1 MLRQRDLDSARFR
14 RCGARARG
22 RDSVCA
28 RMPKTRRTARRAE
41 FLASA
46 SRGDAELGRALRD
59 ALAQRERNRALHA
72 SVSHLPGRRCTRD
85 AARDLLALFPG
96 GSVLDP
102 FCGGGTVLVEA
113 RAAGRRALGCDV
125 SPVAVRVARA
135 RCATPDDVTL
145 SALRSRARALAAR
158 ARAAVGA
165 RPPPRRADPARGPH
179 LVRRARAA
187 RAREP
192 APRDRRVRAALRDLL
207 EAIFSSI
214 LVKVSWRASDTKA
227 AREKHHRPAGTT
239 AVLFHKR
246 ARELARQLAE
256 LRAAVPAGNSGGRDP
271 ARRRARARAARARR
285 PRAHLAAL
293 PVHLRLPADAA
304 PAPRLARRA
313 TRRGARDRL
322 APAVAQGRARRARH
336 LAGATPSCGRDAAAA
351 RAGPRRP
358 PGAGDRRRPGARA
371 ARSTRPGP
379 SVGRRRAGRASS
391 CSRAPRSSAP
401 DHGGRTHRREHVL
414 AFRKPG

>member
-1 MLRQRDLDSARFR
+1 
-14 RCGARARG
+14 
-22 RDSVCA
+22 
-28 RMPKTRRTARRAE
+28 MPKTRRTARRAE

-46 SRGDAELGRALRD
+46 SRGDAELGRALRE
-59 ALAQRERNRALHA
+59 ALAQQSATERYTHLFHTYPAALH
-72 SVSHLPGRRCTRD
+72 GD

-96 GSVLDP
+96 TSVLDP

-135 RCATPDDVTL
+135 RCATPDDATL

-158 ARAAVGA
+158 ARSAA
-165 RPPPRRADPARGPH
+165 ARGPLPDEPILH
-179 LVRRARAA
+179 AVHTWYAEHALRELESLRRGIA
-187 RAREP
+187 ESP
-192 APRDRRVRAALRDLL
+192 PSLRDLL

-256 LRAAVPAGNSGGRDP
+256 LRAAVPAGTPDAEIRLGDARELELTAPVELVLTSPPYPSTYDYLPMQHLRHVWLGERPDAEREIGSRRLWRKGARDAREAWQTDTELWTAAAADALAPGGHLVLVIGDGLVPSGAID
-271 ARRRARARAARARR
+271 AAR
-285 PRAHLAAL
+285 PS
-293 PVHLRLPADAA
+293 ADAA
-304 PAPRLARRA
+304 
-313 TRRGARDRL
+313 T
-322 APAVAQGRARRARH
+322 
-336 LAGATPSCGRDAAAA
+336 
-351 RAGPRRP
+351 RAGLELL
-358 PGAGDRRRPGARA
+358 
-371 ARSTRPGP
+371 
-379 SVGRRRAGRASS
+379 ASAS
-391 CSRAPRSSAP
+391 LERP

>member
-1 MLRQRDLDSARFR
+1 
-14 RCGARARG
+14 
-22 RDSVCA
+22 
-28 RMPKTRRTARRAE
+28 MPKTRRTARRAE

-59 ALAQRERNRALHA
+59 ALAHESATERYTHLFHTYPAALHA
-72 SVSHLPGRRCTRD
+72 D

-96 GSVLDP
+96 ASVLDP

-113 RAAGRRALGCDV
+113 RVAGRRALGCDV

-135 RCATPDDVTL
+135 RCAAPDEATL

-158 ARAAVGA
+158 ARAAA
-165 RPPPRRADPARGPH
+165 ARGPLPDEPILH
-179 LVRRARAA
+179 AVQTWYADHALRELESLRRGIA
-187 RAREP
+187 ESE
-192 APRDRRVRAALRDLL
+192 AALRGLL

-256 LRAAVPAGNSGGRDP
+256 LRAAIPPGTPEAEIRVGD
-271 ARRRARARAARARR
+271 AREIELRA
-285 PRAHLAAL
+285 PVDLVLTSPPYPSTYDYL
-293 PVHLRLPADAA
+293 PMQHLRHVWLGERPDQSREIGSR
-304 PAPRLARRA
+304 RLWRK
-313 TRRGARDRL
+313 GARD
-322 APAVAQGRARRARH
+322 A
-336 LAGATPSCGRDAAAA
+336 RDAWQRDTEQWSEAAA
-351 RAGPRRP
+351 HALVPGGHLVLVIGDGLVPSGAIDSARPSAEAAERAGLELL
-358 PGAGDRRRPGARA
+358 
-371 ARSTRPGP
+371 
-379 SVGRRRAGRASS
+379 ASAS
-391 CSRAPRSSAP
+391 LERP